1 MHSLCIAAA
10 LTFSALPDGAP
21 EFLAPEFD
29 LEEVEATNTPGSA
42 EWYLPVERLKLPV
55 TWRITRNGRAVTNSQ
70 GRTRISLAPTTGLWP
85 NDRWHGL
92 TVRDWY
98 CGYDVGNADYVRLP
112 GESDPDPQYFNLDS
126 PEMFNLTWYTH
137 VGSTNYRYSALACS
151 NDDYYV
157 ANLYSGRELFK
168 PQASRFDS
176 VARSALLGSYEAY
189 YERLYYASQG
199 QRNEWEVDD
208 WGEIDDPQRF
218 NFNPTNDLVATTPR
232 FHPDYPTND
241 FESAGDGPLR
251 PIPASRR
258 LTDADNIASLIGHVR
273 SLFTPKLKVSP
284 VDDEPPPF
292 AILNARQFVFRPHWL
307 TDPRDYPRG
316 DAYGANLWWAST
328 IPPPASTQ
336 LVWKTSSEKIMSTTL
351 GLFPWIEE
359 FTPVAELYA
368 LGVPFSCYAT
378 TLDMLASGD
387 GFSASGWSMYNPC
400 YELIGAIKWH
410 DFPEVYQDSW
420 QFDEIDSF
428 NPHGMTV
435 PMFLTNAYPRAAASV
450 PKRSDAYSRYVDVG
464 TDTDVVRRMVPG
476 RLDLVNQLMSVM
488 DRTIMIPSMH
498 ITSTNTRTK
507 AENVGVYTGD
517 TVTVSAT
524 WNGTDWEVT
533 GLEEEFDLSGTPQ
546 MDVSTTNEVVNGIR
560 LDVSATSTVK
570 SGGSYRHNRRGLIY
584 LTEDWMQNELQ
595 RPATNR
601 DVTFSSVLRGVG
613 VRSEGEW
620 IGYIGI
626 DDGDMYDPVT
636 FQVMPSARITR
647 KYEYS
652 EAESSGR
659 IGVALGPH
667 QPGVG
672 SADRVDGCQY
682 AILDALATET
692 PGYPSRW
699 RSMLGEYGAGELA
712 GILNG
717 HAAECR
723 TKLRGDAASLR
734 PGYTAPE
741 DYIPL
746 PSSIKLVCL
755 GGPTVDGTLEVYPT
769 PRPERRE
776 VTNIVY
782 HFVLP
787 VPGERVGATHY
798 GMLETNVWIH
808 VYGWEV
814 HVNHVFDT
822 NWVETVTSVTNLV
835 DDYFAPGEYSEYNDG
850 GTVIDWIDGPVPPE
864 VEMVFTNSYPSEVE
878 QTGTAVTNWTSTVY
892 FDLYETVQN
901 AYEIIESWRYEADHT
916 RDWTDDPYYEIE
928 EHDEH
933 FPGGD
938 LTTNYVTTVELT
950 VTNSL
955 PDGAIREWTETH
967 TDWDM
972 AELVLVTTEDGGN
985 FVYIVRHNYFT
996 GEETWEPVGPP
1007 YLAGEFAYEIGIRF
1021 DGEIDADLEP
1031 DHEAFDESLFFRVMT
1046 QVDWLWNYMKL
1057 EKEEQ

>member
-1 MHSLCIAAA
+1 MLSLCIAAA

-21 EFLAPEFD
+21 EFLAPEFE

-55 TWRITRNGRAVTNSQ
+55 TWRITRNGHVVTNSH
-70 GRTRISLAPTTGLWP
+70 GRTRIALAPTTGLWP
-85 NDRWHGL
+85 NDKWHGL
-92 TVRDWY
+92 SVRDWC

-112 GESDPDPQYFNLDS
+112 GESDPEPQYFNLAS
-126 PEMFNLTWYTH
+126 PEMFNLTWNTH
-137 VGSTNYRYSALACS
+137 VGSTNYHYSALACS
-151 NDDYYV
+151 NEEYSV
-157 ANLYSGRELFK
+157 SSLYSGTELYK

-176 VARSALLGSYEAY
+176 IARSALLGSYEAY
-189 YERLYYASQG
+189 YERLYYASQA

-208 WGEIDDPQRF
+208 WGETDDLQQF
-218 NFNPTNDLVATTPR
+218 NFNPTNDLVATSPR
-232 FHPDYPTND
+232 FHPSYPTND

-258 LTDADNIASLIGHVR
+258 LTDADNIARLIDNVR

-316 DAYGANLWWAST
+316 DTYGANLWWAST

-336 LVWKTSSEKIMSTTL
+336 LVWKTSPEKIMSTTL

-387 GFSASGWSMYNPC
+387 GFSASGWSKYNPC
-400 YELIGAIKWH
+400 CELIDAIRWY
-410 DFPEVYQDSW
+410 DFPEVERDSW

-435 PMFLTNAYPRAAASV
+435 PMFLTNAYPRTAASV
-450 PKRSDAYSRYVDVG
+450 PNRSDAYKRYVNVG

-476 RLDLVNQLMSVM
+476 RLDLVNQLMSAM

-560 LDVSATSTVK
+560 LDVSATSTDK
-570 SGGSYRHNRRGLIY
+570 SGGSYGYNRHGYVN

-626 DDGDMYDPVT
+626 DGGDMYDPVT
-636 FQVMPSARITR
+636 FQVTPSARITR

-692 PGYPSRW
+692 LGYPSRW

-717 HAAECR
+717 HAADCLDLI
-723 TKLRGDAASLR
+723 KGDAASLR
-734 PGYTAPE
+734 PGYGAPAE
-741 DYIPL
+741 YIPL
-746 PSSIKLVCL
+746 PSSVKLVCQ
-755 GGPTVDGTLEVYPT
+755 GGPTVDGTLEVHPT
-769 PRPERRE
+769 PRPESRE

-787 VPGERVGATHY
+787 VPGETVEASHRGTWYLELTRTDVEHIHY
-798 GMLETNVWIH
+798 VSNIVDSIGVVRTEESDS
-808 VYGWEV
+808 YDQQEV
-814 HVNHVFDT
+814 TPAEPRYEDR
-822 NWVETVTSVTNLV
+822 
-835 DDYFAPGEYSEYNDG
+835 
-850 GTVIDWIDGPVPPE
+850 GTTIDSRTIPDQIE
-864 VEMVFTNSYPSEVE
+864 LVFTNSYPPTVE
-878 QTGTAVTNWTSTVY
+878 LRGQAVTNMSY
-892 FDLYETVQN
+892 RDDFN
-901 AYEIIESWRYEADHT
+901 AYNLEVWHEIEDITWIYDYDHT
-916 RDWTDDPYYEIE
+916 LDDHKRIDKGYTPYNNPVQI
-928 EHDEH
+928 D
-933 FPGGD
+933 PV
-938 LTTNYVTTVELT
+938 TSNSTTTVELT
-950 VTNSL
+950 LTNSL
-955 PDGAIREWTETH
+955 PDGATRQWTEV
-967 TDWDM
+967 DIARDG

-985 FVYIVRHNYFT
+985 FVYVVRHNYFT
-996 GEETWEPVGPP
+996 GEETWELVGPP
-1007 YLAGEFAYEIGIRF
+1007 YLAGEFSYEIGITF

-1031 DHEAFDESLFFRVMT
+1031 DLEAFDESIFFRVMT